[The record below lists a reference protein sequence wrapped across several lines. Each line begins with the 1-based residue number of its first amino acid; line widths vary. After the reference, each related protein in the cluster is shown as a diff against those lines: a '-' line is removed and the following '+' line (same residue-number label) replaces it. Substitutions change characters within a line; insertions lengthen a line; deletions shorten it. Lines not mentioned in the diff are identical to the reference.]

1 MHYILPLISP
11 LLGLTSCIMSKQML
25 GSSNYNFIISYEAID
40 SSVQVYTNDS
50 IWYPLV
56 IFALQAIV
64 FFSITIFLDNLK
76 FNLKDRQDMLASE
89 QLLQQSDDLKKEKA
103 KIQSGREIKP
113 VLVDSLFKKYPNGYI
128 AIKDNSFVVEKG

>member
-1 MHYILPLISP
+1 
-11 LLGLTSCIMSKQML
+11 MSKQML
-25 GSSNYNFIISYEAID
+25 GSSNYSFIISYEAID

-56 IFALQAIV
+56 IFTLQAIV

-113 VLVDSLFKKYPNGYI
+113 ILVDSLFKKYPNGYI